1 MRTQRDTNHMLKIL
15 ASNTPPSWNPFH
27 AQLARI
33 LIFHTSSTRLKQ
45 TQKAKARRL
54 TAEPRPTYTPPKRNF
69 RPTLGQTHCFYVPGW
84 VTQKTP
90 QEEKPHRFQQTP
102 TAMDPEDVATNT
114 LITILTVGKR
124 APPNTPP

>member
-1 MRTQRDTNHMLKIL
+1 MLKIL
-15 ASNTPPSWNPFH
+15 VSNTPPSWIPFH

-33 LIFHTSSTRLKQ
+33 PHFPHFFHTV
-45 TQKAKARRL
+45 KASAESKGTEAYCGA
-54 TAEPRPTYTPPKRNF
+54 TADLHTPHKRNF
-69 RPTLGQTHCFYVPGW
+69 RPTLGQTPCFYFPVW
-84 VTQKTP
+84 VTQKTR